1 MGKVKTELSPPDEEN
16 EEDFTNHLPGIMTTI
31 DLGLCDDEYVKF
43 SLTSAEPYWKMQKG
57 LIIYGVTFTY
67 IYGTYIELLESTD
80 FKVSGECQLKAGED
94 PYVGHFMVGLAKDH
108 NMGKVKAAKSPPH
121 EESEEDFTCHK
132 PGTMKPIALGLCDG
146 NVKFCLTSCDEPYWK
161 KQKGLIIYGVT
172 FTPMKKP

>member
-1 MGKVKTELSPPDEEN
+1 
-16 EEDFTNHLPGIMTTI
+16 
-31 DLGLCDDEYVKF
+31 
-43 SLTSAEPYWKMQKG
+43 
-57 LIIYGVTFTY
+57 
-67 IYGTYIELLESTD
+67 
-80 FKVSGECQLKAGED
+80 
-94 PYVGHFMVGLAKDH
+94 MVGLAKDH